1 MYTTVRL
8 LFILLFILS
17 CQPMGVSPH
26 TKRGQARINIVK
38 VHTPYYIEHII
49 ADGVVPFEIKWE
61 GPADKLIIHIEYII
75 RPTSPNRGFR
85 IYQQNLMGNK
95 YTVYRDLYH
104 ISNTNS
110 FEGKLSVYE
119 KGDYRINVFLSNQY
133 WYESRSSNFKVY

>member
-1 MYTTVRL
+1 MR
-8 LFILLFILS
+8 
-17 CQPMGVSPH
+17 
-26 TKRGQARINIVK
+26 

-49 ADGVVPFEIKWE
+49 ADGVVPFEVRWE

-75 RPTSPNRGFR
+75 RPTSPRRGFR

-95 YTVYRDLYH
+95 YTVYRDLYDVRDTH
-104 ISNTNS
+104 S

>member
-1 MYTTVRL
+1 MRIAL
-8 LFILLFILS
+8 LILIALAIG
-17 CQPMGVSPH
+17 CQPMSISPH

-95 YTVYRDLYH
+95 YTVYRDLYDVRDTH
-104 ISNTNS
+104 S